1 MRPLCGVAVPVSD
14 TNTLPWFE
22 RAIPI
27 GRLSPDVTVVPGH
40 NCACAGVSRAEPS
53 IDIIQEV
60 QIQSVGVSAEYGN
73 IQGTVFNVV
82 TRQGSNRLLYD
93 ASYYAQ
99 ASSLTAQPV
108 LLPVPASQS
117 QSGYERARYRD
128 FTTNLGGPVRRDRLW
143 FFGGYQHLRDYDSQ
157 PGTDPEFPRTY
168 EQDKVFA
175 KLTWHLKPGLQL
187 MQSFHDEF
195 WVNPQIPTVV
205 TPFAATTRQNASV
218 PTITFGHL
226 THTLSANTVWDVR
239 VGRFVYLRNDDPS
252 SGDPT
257 TPNRVDR
264 ATRISSGNPPQ
275 IGSLTLIRTTAKAT
289 LSHYQRGLFGADH
302 DWKIGT
308 QVEKGEHHQP
318 EIIPGGVRFVD
329 DNGKPYQAI
338 SAPASI
344 SGRQFVTI
352 AGFASDAVTIGGRL
366 TINTGVRLDHSRA
379 ISQDLDAIDAE
390 GHKTGGIIPGLGTLY
405 TWNVV
410 SPRLGITAKLTADGL
425 TILRGSYGRFNQ
437 GVLTGEIGPIHSGVA
452 PVTTTQFDE
461 ATGGYTQFIS
471 TVDRNINVLLDPD
484 TRTSRTDEYSIGVD
498 RELGSRLA
506 RPTASREARTS

>member
-1 MRPLCGVAVPVSD
+1 
-14 TNTLPWFE
+14 
-22 RAIPI
+22 
-27 GRLSPDVTVVPGH
+27 
-40 NCACAGVSRAEPS
+40 
-53 IDIIQEV
+53 
-60 QIQSVGVSAEYGN
+60 
-73 IQGTVFNVV
+73 
-82 TRQGSNRLLYD
+82 
-93 ASYYAQ
+93 
-99 ASSLTAQPV
+99 
-108 LLPVPASQS
+108 
-117 QSGYERARYRD
+117 
-128 FTTNLGGPVRRDRLW
+128 
-143 FFGGYQHLRDYDSQ
+143 LRDYDSQ

-329 DNGKPYQAI
+329 DNGNPI
-338 SAPASI
+338 RPFPPLLPSPAANS
-344 SGRQFVTI
+344 
-352 AGFASDAVTIGGRL
+352 
-366 TINTGVRLDHSRA
+366 
-379 ISQDLDAIDAE
+379 
-390 GHKTGGIIPGLGTLY
+390 
-405 TWNVV
+405 
-410 SPRLGITAKLTADGL
+410 
-425 TILRGSYGRFNQ
+425 
-437 GVLTGEIGPIHSGVA
+437 
-452 PVTTTQFDE
+452 
-461 ATGGYTQFIS
+461 
-471 TVDRNINVLLDPD
+471 
-484 TRTSRTDEYSIGVD
+484 
-498 RELGSRLA
+498 SRLPDLRA
-506 RPTASREARTS
+506 TP